1 MSNDK
6 TEAGK
11 AVAKEQK
18 HIERQKKIKAKV
30 DKRIALATE
39 ERGVFVVITGNG
51 KGKSTSGFG
60 TVLRAI
66 GHGQKAGTVQLLH
79 SSNELLNS

>member
-11 AVAKEQK
+11 AAAKEQK

-30 DKRIALATE
+30 D
-39 ERGVFVVITGNG
+39 
-51 KGKSTSGFG
+51 
-60 TVLRAI
+60 
-66 GHGQKAGTVQLLH
+66 
-79 SSNELLNS
+79 ELSLIHI